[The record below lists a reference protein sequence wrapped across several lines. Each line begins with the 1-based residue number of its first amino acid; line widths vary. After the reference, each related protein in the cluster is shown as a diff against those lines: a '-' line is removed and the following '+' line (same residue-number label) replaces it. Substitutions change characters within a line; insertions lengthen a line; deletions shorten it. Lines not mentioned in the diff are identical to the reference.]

1 MNNTGVSFYL
11 IILDIEKKLNIT
23 KMNTKIN
30 VAKIPAIKQAKALL
44 GLLMAILIMNIIIPT
59 GMKSDISIIQIR
71 GLSSGLFLKGSTIL
85 LRSSIFE

>member
-30 VAKIPAIKQAKALL
+30 VVKIPAIKQAKALEML
-44 GLLMAILIMNIIIPT
+44 P
-59 GMKSDISIIQIR
+59 
-71 GLSSGLFLKGSTIL
+71 FC
-85 LRSSIFE
+85 

>member
-30 VAKIPAIKQAKALL
+30 VVKIPAIKQAKALL

-71 GLSSGLFLKGSTIL
+71 GLSSGLFLKGSNIL